1 MEHAQQSAEPQP
13 RWAARPAKGE
23 TMKDC
28 ITEHI
33 NGFQHFDPPVS
44 GLENFDL
51 GLAYCDYPAPPP
63 PGSSIEPALFVNI
76 SVFQI
81 SPERDLGII
90 YYCRYRTFL
99 RNGLRRDGTGSSSN
113 DRATTLSSVLQRVP
127 MDVALLAEGRLS
139 STQAAPISV

>member
-1 MEHAQQSAEPQP
+1 
-13 RWAARPAKGE
+13 
-23 TMKDC
+23 MKDC

-44 GLENFDL
+44 DLEDFDL
-51 GLAYCDYPAPPP
+51 GLAYCDDPAPPP

-99 RNGLRRDGTGSSSN
+99 SDGLRRDGTGSSSN
-113 DRATTLSSVLQRVP
+113 DRAATLSSILQRLP
-127 MDVALLAEGRLS
+127 IDVALLAEGRLS
-139 STQAAPISV
+139 NSQAAPISV